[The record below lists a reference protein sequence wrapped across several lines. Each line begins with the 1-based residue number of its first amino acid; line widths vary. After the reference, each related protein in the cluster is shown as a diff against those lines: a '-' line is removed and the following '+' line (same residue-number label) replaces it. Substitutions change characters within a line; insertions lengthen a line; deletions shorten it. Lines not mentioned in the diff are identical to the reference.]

1 LFLIFSLCLLLL
13 LPFFWW
19 SPFFLGV
26 NKCILYYKI
35 INPRYE
41 KNELLI

>member
-1 LFLIFSLCLLLL
+1 MLAVAPLLLMTSDEAL
-13 LPFFWW
+13 C
-19 SPFFLGV
+19 LGV
-26 NKCILYYKI
+26 NNVFLYYKI